1 MKSKKVTIRFN
12 PAKEDDRIAYA
23 YLQTV
28 GVSYS
33 KAVIWA
39 INGFLNVQEEE
50 LRKEAFL
57 QEIRNIVREELRA
70 NPMMGM
76 MPYFQPPA
84 EQKSTQE
91 DEDTMLAFLDAFD
104 GE

>member
-1 MKSKKVTIRFN
+1 MTTKITVRLNPSKAADQR
-12 PAKEDDRIAYA
+12 ALE

-28 GVSYS
+28 DISYS
-33 KAVIWA
+33 KAVIKA
-39 INGFLNVQEEE
+39 INAYLDLQSEEE
-50 LRKEAFL
+50 REDAFL
-57 QEIRNIVREELRA
+57 QEVRNIVREEMRA

-84 EQKSTQE
+84 EQKQTQE
-91 DEDTMLAFLDAFD
+91 TEATMLAFLNAFD

>member
-1 MKSKKVTIRFN
+1 MTTKVTIRFN
-12 PAKEDDRIAYA
+12 DGKAADKRALE
-23 YLQTV
+23 YLQMV
-28 GVSYS
+28 GISYS
-33 KAVIWA
+33 KAVIKA
-39 INGFLNVQEEE
+39 INAYLDLQTEEE
-50 LRKEAFL
+50 RKAAFL

-84 EQKSTQE
+84 EQKPTQE
-91 DEDTMLAFLDAFD
+91 TEDAMLAFLDVFD

>member
-1 MKSKKVTIRFN
+1 MTTKITIRFN
-12 PAKEDDRIAYA
+12 DGKAADKRALT

-28 GVSYS
+28 GISYS
-33 KAVIWA
+33 KAVIKA
-39 INGFLNVQEEE
+39 INAYLDQQTEEE
-50 LRKEAFL
+50 RKEAFL
-57 QEIRNIVREELRA
+57 QEIRNIVRDELRA

-84 EQKSTQE
+84 EQKPTQE
-91 DEDTMLAFLDAFD
+91 TEDAMLAFLDAFD